1 MKLRERVAIVTG
13 GAQGAGCAYALAMAR
28 EGARVAIADIADS
41 SGTVKAIEELGGEAL
56 ALSTDIC
63 EEISTAEMARKTH
76 ERFGRIDV
84 LVNNAAMYRGIVM
97 KPFDE
102 ISVAEWDRM
111 MAVNLR
117 GQFLCARAVFPY
129 MKQQGAGKIIN
140 ISSGVALYGLPGM
153 LHYVTSKAGVLGFT
167 RGLAR
172 EVGRFGITVN
182 TVAPGMMWNKSS
194 RMLDANK
201 KLRFR
206 SLAEASRQGRATP
219 RDLLEEDLV
228 GTILFLSSSD
238 SDMIT
243 GQVLNVDGG
252 AVMH

>member
-1 MKLRERVAIVTG
+1 MRLRERVVIVTG
-13 GAQGAGCAYALAMAR
+13 GAQGAGRAYALGLAR
-28 EGARVAIADIADS
+28 EGARVAIADVADS
-41 SGTVKAIEELGGEAL
+41 SETVKAIEALGGEAL
-56 ALSTDIC
+56 TLSTDIR
-63 EEISTAEMARKTH
+63 EESSTGEMARKTH

-84 LVNNAAMYRGIVM
+84 LLNNAAMYRGIVM

-102 ISVAEWDRM
+102 ISIPEWDQM

-117 GQFLCARAVFPY
+117 GLFLCAKAVVPY

-167 RGLAR
+167 RALAR

-182 TVAPGMMWNKSS
+182 AVAPGMILNESS
-194 RMLDANK
+194 RIVDANK
-201 KLRFR
+201 ELPFR
-206 SLAEASRQGRATP
+206 SMAEAARQGRATP

-228 GTILFLSSSD
+228 GTILFLSSPD

-243 GQVLNVDGG
+243 GQLLNVDGG
-252 AVMH
+252 AIMY

>member
-1 MKLRERVAIVTG
+1 MKLQGRVVIVTG
-13 GAQGAGCAYALAMAR
+13 GAQGAGQAYALGLAR

-41 SGTVKAIEELGGEAL
+41 SGTVKAIEDLGGEAL
-56 ALSTDIC
+56 ALSTDIR
-63 EEISTAEMARKTH
+63 EELSTAEMARQTH
-76 ERFGRIDV
+76 KRFGRIDV

-102 ISVAEWDRM
+102 ITVGEWDQM

-117 GQFLCARAVFPY
+117 GQFLCAKAVVPY

-167 RGLAR
+167 RALAR

-182 TVAPGMMWNKSS
+182 TVAPGMMWNESS

-201 KLRFR
+201 KLPFR

-228 GTILFLSSSD
+228 GAILFLSSPD

-243 GQVLNVDGG
+243 GQLLNVDGG